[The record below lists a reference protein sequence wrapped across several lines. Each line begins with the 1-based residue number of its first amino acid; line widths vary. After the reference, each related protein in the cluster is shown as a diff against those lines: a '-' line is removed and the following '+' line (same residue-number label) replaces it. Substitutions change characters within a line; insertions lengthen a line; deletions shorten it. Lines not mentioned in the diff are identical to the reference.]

1 MKGKENDI
9 LYSKQVQKVFQTI
22 RKIRSAKG
30 LSQQNMADELGYTQ
44 KHYSNI
50 ENGNVDISVTTLVQ
64 IANILEVS
72 PSFLFGYPQ
81 EQHLYSVINNQ
92 TSEGYV
98 FYYATEVEQVKQLYE
113 RLLKEKDEIIELLK
127 KRNK

>member
-1 MKGKENDI
+1 MKKQEDI
-9 LYSKQVQKVFQTI
+9 LHSKQVQKIFQNI

-50 ENGNVDISVTTLVQ
+50 ENGNVDISITTLIQ
-64 IANILEVS
+64 ISEILEVS
-72 PSFLFGYPQ
+72 PAFLLGYPK
-81 EQHLYSVINNQ
+81 EQQFFNVIHNQ
-92 TSEGYV
+92 NGEGYC

-113 RLLKEKDEIIELLK
+113 RLLKEKDEVIDLLK
-127 KRNK
+127 KKQK

>member
-1 MKGKENDI
+1 MKKQEDI
-9 LYSKQVQKVFQTI
+9 LHSKQVQKIFQNI

-50 ENGNVDISVTTLVQ
+50 ENGNVDISITTLIQ
-64 IANILEVS
+64 ISEILEVS
-72 PSFLFGYPQ
+72 PAFLLGYPK
-81 EQHLYSVINNQ
+81 EQQFFNVIHNQ
-92 TSEGYV
+92 NSEGYC

-113 RLLKEKDEIIELLK
+113 RLLKEKDEVIDLLK
-127 KRNK
+127 KKQK